1 MEVTAAFLADAARVE
16 AAKLYVHGGGW
27 DTISVEN
34 FPATHPT
41 MALVWILKIEYDEAL
56 DEIPMAVSLLDEDD
70 RPVGPQLEGVI
81 TTGHAPRQKRGAP
94 NFVPQ
99 TLTLNMV
106 PFEQAGGYRFK
117 ISSGEKELQSVSF
130 RVMLTKPRPRTQ

>member
-27 DTISVEN
+27 DTISVDE
-34 FPATHPT
+34 FPAMHPT

-56 DEIPMAVSLLDEDD
+56 DDIPMSVALLDEDD
-70 RPVGPQLEGVI
+70 RPVGPRLEGVI
-81 TTGHAPRQKRGAP
+81 STGHAPRQRRGAP

-106 PFEQAGGYRFK
+106 PFEQQGGYRFK
-117 ISSGEKELQSVSF
+117 ISSGDMELQSVSF
-130 RVMLTKPRPRTQ
+130 RVMLSKPRHKAE